1 MEQHL
6 VSRLRRILPAAAL
19 LLAVSC
25 SKDEADIV
33 QLPTPQTIE
42 ATPTETSLQL
52 EWAAVEKASR
62 YELQAGSE
70 TGYAFET
77 VVEQPR
83 YELTGLEPYS
93 EYAVRVRA
101 IVSAGNYS
109 DSEWSAWTTFRTLDR
124 TVAEAFDGGTGSE
137 EEPYRISRP
146 SHLALLAQVVNNR
159 ENGYCEPGVHYVL
172 TGDLDLSRYDN
183 WTPIGLGPEDGRY
196 PYENPDRAFQGV
208 FDGDGHT
215 ISGLKVELTG
225 ETTFTSAGL
234 FGVNDGTIR
243 NLNVAGSV
251 HATTT
256 AVDKSYVL
264 AGGITGFNIIA
275 YEDSMNTRPGSGAI
289 ESCTFRGSV
298 SASCGPDTQGEADAG
313 GICGMAESGNIDYC
327 NVTLGDSDQLAT
339 AGGTVSMAG
348 GIVGAMNGGRISHC
362 SFNGTGSL
370 ECAFTAAPEGY
381 YVYAQA
387 GGIAGSVTDAAIESC
402 NVEFGGTLRIP
413 DGGAAN
419 CNAGL
424 VCGNSGA
431 SVTDCFAKFSGN
443 ATIHSGG
450 SINFGG
456 IAGTLSGSSQGAMT
470 LATAELGGTLTIGQ
484 TDNYSDVNVGGIYGS
499 AASAVISACKA
510 SISAAIDITSQVSDA
525 TTNVN
530 AGGIAGLGSLL
541 TAGCHAEWDEAA
553 SVRITSDRTNFGGVA
568 GMVLSGDSY
577 SYLVGCYALCN
588 GRVEIAPNSGSD
600 YTANA
605 GGIAGNFSGYSMIW
619 PVVMEIPAFMHGCY
633 ALVESDFAITDG
645 SAKGVAGYSEAAV
658 CTGIYWGSKKG
669 DIGEELAGCEAFASL
684 DQAGFEAAIEQM
696 NAAIANSAIASL
708 VQVSYVYDAAKGIPV
723 LSDAQ

>member
-327 NVTLGDSDQLAT
+327 NVTLGDGDLLAT

-370 ECAFTAAPEGY
+370 ECTFTAAPEGY

-402 NVEFGGTLRIP
+402 NVEFGGALRIP

-424 VCGNSGA
+424 VCGNSG
-431 SVTDCFAKFSGN
+431 
-443 ATIHSGG
+443 
-450 SINFGG
+450 
-456 IAGTLSGSSQGAMT
+456 
-470 LATAELGGTLTIGQ
+470 
-484 TDNYSDVNVGGIYGS
+484 
-499 AASAVISACKA
+499 
-510 SISAAIDITSQVSDA
+510 
-525 TTNVN
+525 
-530 AGGIAGLGSLL
+530 GLGHRLL
-541 TAGCHAEWDEAA
+541 CEILGQRHDPQRRLDQLRRHRRHTLGKQPGSHDARHGRAGRHAD
-553 SVRITSDRTNFGGVA
+553 DRADGQLLRCQRRRHLRLGCECRHLGLQGLDLRRDRHHVA
-568 GMVLSGDSY
+568 GQRCHDQRQCGRHRGSGQPSHGR
-577 SYLVGCYALCN
+577 LPRRVGRGRQRPDHLRPHELRRRGRHGAL
-588 GRVEIAPNSGSD
+588 G
-600 YTANA
+600 
-605 GGIAGNFSGYSMIW
+605 
-619 PVVMEIPAFMHGCY
+619 
-633 ALVESDFAITDG
+633 
-645 SAKGVAGYSEAAV
+645 
-658 CTGIYWGSKKG
+658 
-669 DIGEELAGCEAFASL
+669 
-684 DQAGFEAAIEQM
+684 
-696 NAAIANSAIASL
+696 
-708 VQVSYVYDAAKGIPV
+708 
-723 LSDAQ
+723 

>member
-159 ENGYCEPGVHYVL
+159 ESGYCEPGVHYIL
-172 TGDLDLSRYDN
+172 TDDLDLSRYDN

-327 NVTLGDSDQLAT
+327 NVTLGDGDLLAT

-402 NVEFGGTLRIP
+402 NVEFGGALRIP

-424 VCGNSGA
+424 VCGNSGPRSPTA
-431 SVTDCFAKFSGN
+431 LRNSR
-443 ATIHSGG
+443 ATPRS
-450 SINFGG
+450 
-456 IAGTLSGSSQGAMT
+456 
-470 LATAELGGTLTIGQ
+470 TAAARST
-484 TDNYSDVNVGGIYGS
+484 S
-499 AASAVISACKA
+499 AASPAHSR
-510 SISAAIDITSQVSDA
+510 
-525 TTNVN
+525 
-530 AGGIAGLGSLL
+530 
-541 TAGCHAEWDEAA
+541 EAA
-553 SVRITSDRTNFGGVA
+553 R
-568 GMVLSGDSY
+568 
-577 SYLVGCYALCN
+577 
-588 GRVEIAPNSGSD
+588 EP
-600 YTANA
+600 
-605 GGIAGNFSGYSMIW
+605 
-619 PVVMEIPAFMHGCY
+619 
-633 ALVESDFAITDG
+633 
-645 SAKGVAGYSEAAV
+645 
-658 CTGIYWGSKKG
+658 
-669 DIGEELAGCEAFASL
+669 
-684 DQAGFEAAIEQM
+684 
-696 NAAIANSAIASL
+696 
-708 VQVSYVYDAAKGIPV
+708 
-723 LSDAQ
+723 